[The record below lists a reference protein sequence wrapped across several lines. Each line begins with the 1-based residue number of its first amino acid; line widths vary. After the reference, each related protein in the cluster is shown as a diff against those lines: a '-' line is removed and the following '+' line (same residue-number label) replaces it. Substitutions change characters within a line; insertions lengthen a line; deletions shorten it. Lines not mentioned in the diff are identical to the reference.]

1 MNVNVTFN
9 YKTPRIKIW
18 FITIKEES
26 GTVSQDFPVKDAT
39 LNFSRPIDIPGPLDL
54 VVSVKDSTLNFSA
67 VYQGFPLYT
76 FSEKLTELVKGK
88 ALKAPGFNVRGV
100 AVSDVVITLK

>member
-26 GTVSQDFPVKDAT
+26 GTVSQDIPVKDAQ
-39 LNFSRPIDIPGPLDL
+39 LNFNKPIDIPGPLDL
-54 VVSVKDSTLNFSA
+54 VVGVKDGTLNFSA

-76 FSEKLTELVKGK
+76 FTEKLTEVVKGK
-88 ALKAPGFNVRGV
+88 SLKAPGFSIRGV
-100 AVSDVVITLK
+100 SVSDITFSLK